1 MHTTVAQAVGWLD
14 KVQEALHHRV
24 ELGRAMPMLIVC
36 PPFVSL
42 VPMRALMDRELM
54 KLGAQNCHWE
64 PEGPHT
70 GEVSP
75 IMLKDIVDYV
85 MVGHSERR
93 AGGETDDHVAKKVAA
108 VADAGLT
115 PILFVGE
122 ERPTHAA
129 SHRSEQQLRRGLSR
143 VDPERHE
150 VLVVYEPAWAIGADK
165 AADADH
171 VRAEVERL
179 KDVLHQLGTVDP
191 RVVYGGTV
199 NDENIEQFAALEV
212 LDGVGATRASLDP
225 DKLLEMVHRIGGVN
239 GGVDGEVSPLRSR

>member
-1 MHTTVAQAVGWLD
+1 MHTTVAQAVGWLET
-14 KVQEALHHRV
+14 VQGALRDRV
-24 ELGRAMPMLIVC
+24 RLGRQLPVPIVC

-42 VPMRALMDRELM
+42 VPMRGLMDREVV

-70 GEVSP
+70 GETSP
-75 IMLKDIVDYV
+75 TMLKDVVDYV

-93 AGGETDDHVAKKVAA
+93 AAGETDDHVAKKVAA

-122 ERPTHAA
+122 ERPTAA
-129 SHRSEQQLRRGLSR
+129 AREQSEQQLRRGLSL
-143 VDPERHE
+143 VDSETSD
-150 VLVVYEPAWAIGADK
+150 VLVVYEPAWAIGADS

-171 VRAEVERL
+171 VRAEAEHL
-179 KDVLHQLGTVDP
+179 KAVLRHLGTSDP
-191 RVVYGGTV
+191 QVIYGGTV
-199 NDENIEQFAALEV
+199 NDDNIGQFAALEV

-225 DKLLEMVHRIGGVN
+225 GTFLGMVDRIGDF
-239 GGVDGEVSPLRSR
+239 DGRVSPHRST